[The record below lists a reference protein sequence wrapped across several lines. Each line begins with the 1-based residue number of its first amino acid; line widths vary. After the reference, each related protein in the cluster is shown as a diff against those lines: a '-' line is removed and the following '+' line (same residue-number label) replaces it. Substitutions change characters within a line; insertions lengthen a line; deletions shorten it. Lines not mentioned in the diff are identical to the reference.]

1 MDASIGTRI
10 ATYRRRRG
18 LSQAALAGLVGLS
31 VSWLSQVERGVRSVD
46 RLSVLLDL
54 AQVLHVDV
62 EALTG
67 RPWEYS
73 PNGGSASSDLDGIRD
88 AVLAYSELVP
98 SGVAGGPR
106 SKVDLGAAVERGFE
120 AYQAARYGQAVR
132 ELPGV
137 LRASAESDWAGADS
151 KTYALAHVLAA
162 KLLRK
167 RGAVELANRC
177 ADRAALVAA
186 MTSSPVVRGLAGYQ
200 VAAGLLR
207 IDRVDEAEHLVMALA
222 DDPSDPRD
230 DTAIS
235 VRGSLWLLGS
245 VIAGR
250 RSEVG
255 EATSRLAQ
263 AQALAELLG
272 RDDNLAWTAFGPTN
286 VALHRISVA
295 AELGDAGEAMRA
307 ADGMKP
313 ELFPAGLLSRRAQM
327 HLDLGWAYAQRHRD
341 ADATLHLLEA
351 ERIAP
356 ETIRYNV
363 IVREHVREMLTRG
376 RLSGTSALRDLAVR
390 AGILD

>member
-88 AVLAYSELVP
+88 AVLAYTELVP
-98 SGVAGGPR
+98 SGAAAGPR
-106 SKVDLGAAVERGFE
+106 ASLDLGVAIERGFE

-132 ELPGV
+132 ELPAV
-137 LRASAESDWAGADS
+137 LRASASSDWSGTDS
-151 KTYALAHVLAA
+151 ESYALAHVLAA

-207 IDRVDEAEHLVMALA
+207 IDRIDEAEHLVLALA
-222 DDPSDPRD
+222 DDRSDPRD

-250 RSEVG
+250 RSDVG
-255 EATSRLAQ
+255 EAMSRLAQ

-295 AELGDAGEAMRA
+295 AELGDAGEAMHA
-307 ADGMKP
+307 AEGMKP

-356 ETIRYNV
+356 EAIRYNV
-363 IVREHVREMLTRG
+363 IVREHVREMLSRG
-376 RLSGTSALRDLAVR
+376 RLSGTSALRELAIR

>member
-31 VSWLSQVERGVRSVD
+31 VSCLSQVERGVRSVD
-46 RLSVLLDL
+46 RMSVLLDL

-73 PNGGSASSDLDGIRD
+73 PNGGTASSDLDGIRD
-88 AVLAYSELVP
+88 AVLGYTELVP
-98 SGVAGGPR
+98 SSAGATRLAHG
-106 SKVDLGAAVERGFE
+106 LGMAVERGFE

-132 ELPGV
+132 DLPAV
-137 LRASAESDWAGADS
+137 LRASAASDWAGADS
-151 KTYALAHVLAA
+151 ETYALAHVLAA

-177 ADRAALVAA
+177 ADRAALVAG
-186 MTSSPVVRGLAGYQ
+186 MTSSSVVRGLAGYQ

-207 IDRVDEAEHLVMALA
+207 IDRIDEAERLVLALA
-222 DDPSDPRD
+222 DQHSPQD
-230 DTAIS
+230 DTEVS
-235 VRGSLWLLGS
+235 VQGSLWLLAS

-250 RSEVG
+250 RSDVG
-255 EATSRLAQ
+255 EAMNRLAQ

-307 ADGMKP
+307 AEGMHP
-313 ELFPAGLLSRRAQM
+313 EQFPAGLLSRRAQM

-363 IVREHVREMLTRG
+363 IVREHVRDMLSRG
-376 RLSGTSALRDLAVR
+376 RVSGTSALRELAVR

>member
-88 AVLAYSELVP
+88 AVLSYSELVR
-98 SGVAGGPR
+98 SGDAAGSR
-106 SKVDLGAAVERGFE
+106 SRANLGVAVERGFE

-132 ELPGV
+132 ELPAV
-137 LRASAESDWAGADS
+137 LRASAASDWSGADS
-151 KTYALAHVLAA
+151 ETYALAHVLAA

-186 MTSSPVVRGLAGYQ
+186 MTGSQVVRGLAGYQ

-207 IDRVDEAEHLVMALA
+207 IDRVNEAEHLVLELA
-222 DDPSDPRD
+222 DGPSDPRD

-250 RSEVG
+250 RSDVG
-255 EATSRLAQ
+255 EAMSRLAQ

-307 ADGMKP
+307 ADGMHP

-356 ETIRYNV
+356 EAIRYNV
-363 IVREHVREMLTRG
+363 IVREHVREMLSRG
-376 RLSGTSALRDLAVR
+376 RLSGTSALRELAIR